1 MSNSNV
7 EITGLYKN
15 LLAQIESIYNHSNEL
30 SFKTRARY
38 FGATKRFCKFLAD
51 NFRPQNFKNVED
63 RHFISYVEYLKENN
77 AAAYS
82 GIGKNTMRNLCNAED
97 CDFVL
102 WIAAKRLIKRQKLD
116 EYLANHTRIER

>member
-1 MSNSNV
+1 MFRSLPPAEMEANNIGGKVSMKDISVPIWQKSNLTLD
-7 EITGLYKN
+7 E
-15 LLAQIESIYNHSNEL
+15 
-30 SFKTRARY
+30 
-38 FGATKRFCKFLAD
+38 
-51 NFRPQNFKNVED
+51 
-63 RHFISYVEYLKENN
+63 

-102 WIAAKRLIKRQKLD
+102 WIGAKRLIKRQKLD